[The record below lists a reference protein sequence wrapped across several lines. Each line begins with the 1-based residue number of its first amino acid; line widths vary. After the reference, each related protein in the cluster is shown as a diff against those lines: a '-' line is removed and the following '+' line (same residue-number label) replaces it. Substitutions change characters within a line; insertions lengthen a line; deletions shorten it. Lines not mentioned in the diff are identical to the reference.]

1 MIHDG
6 FLEWTDDFSRNY
18 NFSRSYNNYLGLHGL
33 TYKANEGYYIIDD
46 SLWTY
51 TILLMG

>member
-6 FLEWTDDFSRNY
+6 FLEWADDFSRNY
-18 NFSRSYNNYLGLHGL
+18 NYHRSYNNYLGLHGL
-33 TYKANEGYYIIDD
+33 MYKACDGYYIIDEG
-46 SLWTY
+46 LWTY